1 MATTK
6 LLRLALGLVI
16 PVASLGVLA
25 ALNRA
30 TTAQVSEDL
39 NTIARQQVAKLS
51 RLPLTSLT
59 VVNSAKVEYPLQ
71 GKTVFDFKVSDK
83 ESGCKNKWNWY

>member
-25 ALNRA
+25 AFNRA

-39 NTIARQQVAKLS
+39 ERFAIEQIKI
-51 RLPLTSLT
+51 
-59 VVNSAKVEYPLQ
+59 
-71 GKTVFDFKVSDK
+71 GKGEEPDK
-83 ESGCKNKWNWY
+83 TNR